1 MTAISATRQEAD
13 PTRRKSLPR
22 SSMWLLVGKG
32 SQMGLAFLFWVVAA
46 RTASVTDVGI
56 AAASVSAVML
66 CTQLAILGAGS
77 AVIIEI
83 GRGQEHKSVLDPALT
98 LVGVTALLAG
108 AGYLGV
114 TRLLG
119 SSDLGS
125 TATLRFGLA
134 FLLAALVG
142 TFLICLDQV
151 SLAVDRADGPA
162 TRYTLSGVLA
172 LAAVLTA
179 AATGQRMS
187 ATVLVACWAGGSL
200 AAALLGLVQLRRW
213 VGYRYHPSLR
223 LGGLWRI
230 LRLGLPN
237 HVLTLTERLPP
248 ILVPI
253 ILAHMVS
260 AEMTAYWYPAWMMA
274 WLALTAPVSVGMVQ
288 FADLVRRPGDA
299 VAVIRQGVIWSTL
312 LGGALFVV
320 LAAGASLFLAL
331 LGEGYADASVTA
343 VRLLA
348 LGLLP
353 FILVQAYNAFCRATG
368 HTLEATLVGLFVTV
382 AVCAGTVLVGSAG
395 TSALALVWVV
405 SITTGALAAVV
416 RLRVLLRTGSAAI
429 AGQKVVNG

>member
-83 GRGQEHKSVLDPALT
+83 GRGQEHKKVLDPALT
-98 LVGVTALLAG
+98 LVGVTALVSG
-108 AGYLGV
+108 AGYLAV
-114 TRLLG
+114 TRLVG

-142 TFLICLDQV
+142 TCLICLDQV
-151 SLAVDRADGPA
+151 SLAVNRPDGPA

-187 ATVLVACWAGGSL
+187 ATLLVACWAGGSL

-288 FADLVRRPGDA
+288 FADLVRRPDDA